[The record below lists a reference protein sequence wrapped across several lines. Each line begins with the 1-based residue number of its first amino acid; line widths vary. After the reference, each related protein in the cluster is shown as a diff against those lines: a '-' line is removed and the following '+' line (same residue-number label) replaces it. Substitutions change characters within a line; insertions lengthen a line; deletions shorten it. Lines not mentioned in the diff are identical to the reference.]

1 MHISGPKNE
10 NVQLNISEL
19 ELPLTGKLH
28 LVQEQ
33 VTPNQPY
40 LVLEQPHHGCQTAN
54 LIKEKWKILR

>member
-10 NVQLNISEL
+10 NVHLYISEL